1 MQVNYGYIQDGR
13 IVAPVAMRSRFANV
27 GGWHL
32 LTDEQRAKHRWYPC
46 DIVNEDYD
54 AALQV
59 REEPILTFTGTRIT
73 CVYTVRPKTLSEAQ
87 QEAHKRVNAA
97 YEDVTARLSLG
108 YPENEQKSWA
118 TQVKEADI
126 ILAGG
131 AESTPWV
138 DAAAQARGI
147 TREVLAASIKQNDTL
162 FRQAHGRLT
171 GLRQALRDQIDSHT
185 ETTEESLR
193 AIAEIDWP
201 RE

>member
-1 MQVNYGYIQDGR
+1 MQVNYGYIQYGK
-13 IVAPVAMRSRFANV
+13 IVAPVAMRSRFDNV

-32 LTDEQRAKHRWYPC
+32 WTDEQRAKHRWYPC
-46 DIVNEDYD
+46 DVLNESYD
-54 AALQV
+54 PATQV
-59 REEPILTFTGTRIT
+59 REGPELKFTGTRIT
-73 CVYTVRPKTLSEAQ
+73 CTYTVRPKTLYEAQ
-87 QEAHKRVNAA
+87 QEAHKRINTA
-97 YEDVTARLSLG
+97 YEEAAARLAEG

-131 AESTPWV
+131 AEPTPWV

-147 TREVLAASIKQNDTL
+147 TREALASSIKQNDTAY
-162 FRQAHGRLT
+162 RQAHGRLT
-171 GLRQALRDQIDSHT
+171 GIRQSLRDQIDGYT
-185 ETTEESLR
+185 ETTEDSLR

>member
-1 MQVNYGYIQDGR
+1 MQVNYGYIQGGKV
-13 IVAPVAMRSRFANV
+13 IAPIPMRSRFSGI

-46 DIVNEDYD
+46 DVINGGYD
-54 AALQV
+54 SAIQV
-59 REEPILTFTGTRIT
+59 RSGPITRVTNNRIV
-73 CVYTVRPKTLSEAQ
+73 CEYTIRLKTLPEVQ
-87 QEAHKRVNAA
+87 QEAHKRINTA
-97 YEDVTARLSLG
+97 YEEATARLAEG

-131 AESTPWV
+131 LEPTPWV

-147 TREVLAASIKQNDTL
+147 TREALASSIKQNDTL
-162 FRQAHGRLT
+162 YRQAHGRLT
-171 GLRQALRDQIDSHT
+171 GIRQALRDQIDGYT
-185 ETTEESLR
+185 EPTEDSLR

>member
-1 MQVNYGYIQDGR
+1 MQVNYGYIQDGK
-13 IVAPVAMRSRFANV
+13 IVAPVAMRSRFDNV

-46 DIVNEDYD
+46 DVLNESYD
-54 AALQV
+54 PATQV
-59 REEPILTFTGTRIT
+59 REGPILTFTGARIT
-73 CVYTVRPKTLSEAQ
+73 CVYTVRPKTLDEAQ
-87 QEAHKRVNAA
+87 QEAHKRINTA
-97 YEDVTARLSLG
+97 YEEATTRLAEG

-131 AESTPWV
+131 SEPTPWV

-147 TREVLAASIKQNDTL
+147 TREALAASIKQNDTL
-162 FRQAHGRLT
+162 FRQAHGHLT
-171 GLRQALRDQIDSHT
+171 GIRQSLRDQIDDYT
-185 ETTEESLR
+185 ETTEDSLR